1 MSDAEKPR
9 QARRAPAGAAVLQQD
24 VTLAIQAA
32 VFTELAKHG
41 YGRLS
46 IEAVARRAGVG
57 KTAIYRRWSS
67 KLQMVVDVVS
77 TAAVKVMPVPD
88 TGTLSGDIRELLD
101 AGAQAMR
108 HPLASQIV
116 PDLLAEAAR
125 NPDIAETLENALRE
139 TQQGLSAVMVKNAVE
154 RGDLPADTDAELAF
168 DMVFGPLYWRVAVT
182 RSPVSDDYLDRLA
195 EGATAALIRAHG
207 PAERPAD

>member
-1 MSDAEKPR
+1 MQK
-9 QARRAPAGAAVLQQD
+9 D

-67 KLQMVVDVVS
+67 KLQMVLEVVS
-77 TAAVKVMPVPD
+77 AAAVKVMPVPD

-116 PDLLAEAAR
+116 PDLLAEASR

-139 TQQGLSAVMVKNAVE
+139 TQQGVSAVMIKNAVE

-182 RSPVSDDYLDRLA
+182 RSPVSNDYLDRLA
-195 EGATAALIRAHG
+195 EGATAALIGAHG
-207 PAERPAD
+207 PAAHSGG

>member
-9 QARRAPAGAAVLQQD
+9 RERRAPAGAAVLQKD

-57 KTAIYRRWSS
+57 KTAIYRRWTS
-67 KLQMVVDVVS
+67 KLQMVVEVVS
-77 TAAVKVMPVPD
+77 AAAVKVMPVPD

-139 TQQGLSAVMVKNAVE
+139 TQQGLSAVMIKNAVE
-154 RGDLPADTDAELAF
+154 RGDLPPDTDVELAL

-182 RSPVSDDYLDRLA
+182 RSPVSDDYLDHLA
-195 EGATAALIRAHG
+195 EGATAALIGAHT
-207 PAERPAD
+207 P

>member
-1 MSDAEKPR
+1 MTAAEKPSS
-9 QARRAPAGAAVLQQD
+9 RRAPAGAAVLQRD

-32 VFTELAKHG
+32 VFAELAEHG
-41 YGRLS
+41 YGRMS

-57 KTAIYRRWSS
+57 KTAIYRRWNS
-67 KLQMVVDVVS
+67 KLQMVIDVVS

-88 TGTLSGDIRELLD
+88 TGSLRGDIRELLD

-125 NPDIAETLENALRE
+125 NPDIADTLEKALRE
-139 TQQGLSAVMVKNAVE
+139 TQQGSA
-154 RGDLPADTDAELAF
+154 P
-168 DMVFGPLYWRVAVT
+168 
-182 RSPVSDDYLDRLA
+182 S
-195 EGATAALIRAHG
+195 
-207 PAERPAD
+207 

>member
-9 QARRAPAGAAVLQQD
+9 QARRAPAGAAVLQKD

-57 KTAIYRRWSS
+57 KTAIYRRWNS
-67 KLQMVVDVVS
+67 KLQMVVEVVS

-101 AGAQAMR
+101 AGAEAMR

-125 NPDIAETLENALRE
+125 NAGIAETLEIALRE
-139 TQQGLSAVMVKNAVE
+139 TQQGVSAVMIKNAVE
-154 RGDLPADTDAELAF
+154 RGDLTADIDAELAF

-195 EGATAALIRAHG
+195 EGATAALIRADG
-207 PAERPAD
+207 PAERPGD

>member
-1 MSDAEKPR
+1 MADAEKPR
-9 QARRAPAGAAVLQQD
+9 SERRAPAGAAVLQKD

-32 VFTELAKHG
+32 VLTELAKHG

-57 KTAIYRRWSS
+57 KTAVYRRWSS
-67 KLQMVVDVVS
+67 KLQMVVEVVS
-77 TAAVKVMPVPD
+77 AAAVKVMPVPD

-101 AGAQAMR
+101 AGAEAMR

-125 NPDIAETLENALRE
+125 NPDIAETLENTLRE
-139 TQQGLSAVMVKNAVE
+139 TQQGLSAVMIKNAVE
-154 RGDLPADTDAELAF
+154 RGDLPPDTDVELAL

-182 RSPVSDDYLDRLA
+182 RRPVSDSYLDRLA
-195 EGATAALIRAHG
+195 EGATAALIGAHT
-207 PAERPAD
+207 PEERPAG

>member
-9 QARRAPAGAAVLQQD
+9 RERRAPAGAAVLQKD

-57 KTAIYRRWSS
+57 KTAIYRRWTS
-67 KLQMVVDVVS
+67 KLQMVVEVVS
-77 TAAVKVMPVPD
+77 AAAVKVMPVPD

-125 NPDIAETLENALRE
+125 NPGIAETLENALRD
-139 TQQGLSAVMVKNAVE
+139 TQQGLSAVMIKNAVE
-154 RGDLPADTDAELAF
+154 RGDLPPDTDVELAL

-182 RSPVSDDYLDRLA
+182 RSPVSDDYLDHLA
-195 EGATAALIRAHG
+195 EGATSALIGAHTT
-207 PAERPAD
+207 

>member
-1 MSDAEKPR
+1 MQR
-9 QARRAPAGAAVLQQD
+9 D

-32 VFTELAKHG
+32 VFAELAEHG
-41 YGRLS
+41 YGRMS

-57 KTAIYRRWSS
+57 KTAIYRRWNS
-67 KLQMVVDVVS
+67 KLQMVIDVVS

-88 TGTLSGDIRELLD
+88 TGSLRGDIRELLD

-125 NPDIAETLENALRE
+125 NPDIADTLEKALRE
-139 TQQGLSAVMVKNAVE
+139 TQQGVSAVMIGNAVE
-154 RGDLPADTDAELAF
+154 RGELPADTDVELAL

-182 RSPVSDDYLDRLA
+182 RSPVSPDYLDRLA
-195 EGATAALIRAHG
+195 QGAAAALVGAHD
-207 PAERPAD
+207 PAA

>member
-1 MSDAEKPR
+1 MTAAERPTS
-9 QARRAPAGAAVLQQD
+9 RRAPAGAAVLQRD

-32 VFTELAKHG
+32 VFAELAEHG
-41 YGRLS
+41 YGRMS

-57 KTAIYRRWSS
+57 KTAIYRRWNS
-67 KLQMVVDVVS
+67 KLQMVIDVVS

-88 TGTLSGDIRELLD
+88 TGSLRGDIRELLD

-125 NPDIAETLENALRE
+125 NPDIAETLEKALRE
-139 TQQGLSAVMVKNAVE
+139 TQQGVSAVMIGNAVE
-154 RGDLPADTDAELAF
+154 RGELPADTDVELAL

-182 RSPVSDDYLDRLA
+182 RSPVSPDYLDRLA
-195 EGATAALIRAHG
+195 QGAAAALVGAHG
-207 PAERPAD
+207 VAP

>member
-9 QARRAPAGAAVLQQD
+9 RERRAPAGAAVLQKD

-67 KLQMVVDVVS
+67 KLQMVVEVVS
-77 TAAVKVMPVPD
+77 AAAVKVMPVPD

-125 NPDIAETLENALRE
+125 NPDIAETLESTLRE
-139 TQQGLSAVMVKNAVE
+139 TQQGISAVMIANAVE
-154 RGDLPADTDAELAF
+154 RGDLPPDTDVELAL

-182 RSPVSDDYLDRLA
+182 RSPVSEDYLDDLA
-195 EGATAALIRAHG
+195 EGATAALIGAHA
-207 PAERPAD
+207 PEERSAG

>member
-1 MSDAEKPR
+1 M
-9 QARRAPAGAAVLQQD
+9 
-24 VTLAIQAA
+24 AIQAA

-67 KLQMVVDVVS
+67 KLQMVVEVVS
-77 TAAVKVMPVPD
+77 AAAVKVMPVPD

-154 RGDLPADTDAELAF
+154 RGDLPADTDAELVF

-182 RSPVSDDYLDRLA
+182 RRPASDDYLDSLA
-195 EGATAALIRAHG
+195 EGATAALIAAHG
-207 PAERPAD
+207 PTAPPGGQEAAG